1 MCQSIDCAFC
11 FDNLKYALQFFLL
24 FLKYNYTKYFI
35 FVAAS
40 EKCFRKHVLCL
51 KTDNISRA
59 QNGVV
64 NIVAVQLSKGEQSQ
78 RNVYTIS

>member
-1 MCQSIDCAFC
+1 MHCS
-11 FDNLKYALQFFLL
+11 FFLL
-24 FLKYNYTKYFI
+24 FLKYNAKYFI

-78 RNVYTIS
+78 GNVYAIS

>member
-1 MCQSIDCAFC
+1 MHCS
-11 FDNLKYALQFFLL
+11 FFLL
-24 FLKYNYTKYFI
+24 FLKYFI

-78 RNVYTIS
+78 GNVYAIS